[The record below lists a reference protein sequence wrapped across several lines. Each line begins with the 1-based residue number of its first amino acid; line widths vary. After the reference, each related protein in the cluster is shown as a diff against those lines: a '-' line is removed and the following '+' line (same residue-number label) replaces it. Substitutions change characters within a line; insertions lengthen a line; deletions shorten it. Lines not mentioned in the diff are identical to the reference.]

1 MSGQPRKELDTI
13 AIDIEFLL
21 ISIIQG
27 LALQFLVASAV
38 VPIQDIQYEY
48 FPYIASAFL
57 LLLIFWSQGIIH
69 ALSFIKWPIDLV
81 HTFLYFLVSFVE
93 VLAFYQ
99 ITHPLR
105 WYLFSTVFLIA
116 GSFMYTYDFLM
127 IKKSRSLFTKTAAQK
142 NLYRHMYGQQKK
154 ELYFFVPV
162 ALIGNAGAAG
172 AIYLYPDLFIAGQ
185 MHVVI
190 ACLQMASSVLLLI
203 ITVKNFRRRS
213 MLLSDRV

>member
-1 MSGQPRKELDTI
+1 MSGQSRNELDTI

-38 VPIQDIQYEY
+38 GPIQDIQYESW
-48 FPYIASAFL
+48 PYIASAFL

-69 ALSFIKWPIDLV
+69 ALSFIKWPIDLM
-81 HTFLYFLVSFVE
+81 HTFLYFLASFLE
-93 VLAFYQ
+93 VLTFYQ
-99 ITHPLR
+99 IANPLR

-127 IKKSRSLFTKTAAQK
+127 IEKSRSLFMKTASLK
-142 NLYRHMYGQQKK
+142 KLYRHMHGQQKK
-154 ELYFFVPV
+154 ELRFFVPL

-172 AIYLYPDLFIAGQ
+172 AIYLYPDLFIAGK

-190 ACLQMASSVLLLI
+190 ACFQLASSVLLLI

-213 MLLSDRV
+213 VLLSEK